1 MRAKTETGEGS
12 CAEFCSRS
20 EQIITM
26 VLLGLDVAHEQRN
39 PLISQSQRVS
49 LQELL
54 CNSRTNNM
62 QITTLKASSDL
73 CFHSHLRAV
82 LNRGFDQASFGDN
95 FDNS

>member
-12 CAEFCSRS
+12 CAELCHRS

-26 VLLGLDVAHEQRN
+26 VLLGLDTAHEQRN
-39 PLISQSQRVS
+39 PLISQSQRVR

-62 QITTLKASSDL
+62 QITALKPSSDL
-73 CFHSHLRAV
+73 CFRSHQRAL
-82 LNRGFDQASFGDN
+82 LNRGFDQAGFGDN